1 MKIVRDCRL
10 HAEIL
15 IELANDAPA
24 LQAPLLY
31 VAQEWL
37 TLAILREQLNARA
50 DRTADKPPVQH

>member
-15 IELANDAPA
+15 IELANDDPA
-24 LQAPLLY
+24 LEGPLLY

-37 TLAILREQLNARA
+37 TLATLREQLNARTDRAA
-50 DRTADKPPVQH
+50 DEPPVQH